1 MTQSL
6 RDQFDDDPARCILA
20 WWKDQSD
27 DYAASMAAFDRLS
40 PELRA
45 AVNNYPLNVLPETVL
60 RAVRIWGEARI
71 LAFLK
76 DSATAP
82 APGTPDRGVEHR

>member
-1 MTQSL
+1 MSAPL
-6 RDQFDDDPARCILA
+6 RQQFDDDPARCILA

-27 DYAASMAAFDRLS
+27 DYRSSMAAFDKLS
-40 PELRA
+40 PELRE

-71 LAFLK
+71 LAFL
-76 DSATAP
+76 SE
-82 APGTPDRGVEHR
+82 PGAAR